1 MADWRK
7 IKKIDAHIHIIP
19 DVVHKANPD
28 SEDEW
33 VYADQTKY
41 LKLMEKYNIEQAVI
55 MPLNDPYLMSMEFT
69 VDAVNKNLKELVD
82 KYPDKFFA
90 MADIDVSNYI
100 EVSKT
105 SLIKAIEEYKLNGLK
120 IHPNNTGMNAD
131 DEYNVALLEEF
142 NKYGLPVFIHS
153 YPNSKDDRSAT
164 YRIKYLINKFPNIKF
179 IISHIGAYQYEELLD
194 TNCYVDI
201 SAILPDYVNKLGIKE
216 TNEILRKF
224 GAERLIF
231 ATDYPSSR
239 CLAPEEIYDRY
250 FDILNQM
257 DFEDKEIKMIAYDNI
272 KNILEN
278 VKIKEHYDLLIDENN
293 DSFHDCEELQQY
305 MNTWDGQKFIEELKL
320 TKNDNVLEIGIGTG
334 RIAVKV
340 APYCLCLTGIDF
352 SYKTIERAKENLS
365 KYKNIT
371 YICDD
376 FITRGF
382 NNTFDKIYSSLT
394 FMHFYN
400 KKQAIHKIDSLLN
413 EGGIFVLSIDKN
425 KSNCI
430 DMGTR
435 KIKIYPDNLNN
446 ITEIIKTTSMN
457 IEKVIELENAF
468 VIVCYK

>member
-1 MADWRK
+1 MADWK
-7 IKKIDAHIHIIP
+7 KVKKIDAHIHIIP
-19 DVVHKANPD
+19 DVVHEANPD

-33 VYADQTKY
+33 VYADQSKY
-41 LKLMEKYNIEQAVI
+41 LNLMKEYNIEQAVI

-69 VDAVNKNLKELVD
+69 VDAVNKNLKEQVD
-82 KYPDKFFA
+82 KYPNKFYA
-90 MADIDVSNYI
+90 MADIDISNNI
-100 EVSKT
+100 EDSKKN
-105 SLIKAIEEYKLNGLK
+105 LVKAIEEYNLNGLK
-120 IHPNNTGMNAD
+120 IHPNNTGMNVD
-131 DEYNVALLEEF
+131 DNYNVALLELV

-153 YPNSKDDRSAT
+153 YPNFKDDCSAT

-179 IISHIGAYQYEELLD
+179 IISHMGAYQYEELLD

-216 TNEILRKF
+216 TNEILRIF

-239 CLAPEEIYDRY
+239 YLETEEIYDRY

-320 TKNDNVLEIGIGTG
+320 TKNDNVLEVGIGTG
-334 RIAVKV
+334 RIATKV
-340 APYCLCLTGIDF
+340 APYCLYLTGIDF

-371 YICDD
+371 YIYDD
-376 FITRGF
+376 FITHSF

-394 FMHFYN
+394 FMHFNN
-400 KKQAIHKIDSLLN
+400 KRQAIHKIDSLLN
-413 EGGIFVLSIDKN
+413 KGGIFVLSFDKN

-435 KIKIYPDNLNN
+435 KINIYPDNLNN
-446 ITEIIKTTSMN
+446 ITEIIKTTNMN
-457 IEKVIELENAF
+457 IVKVIELENAH